1 MSGSRGAAVASWAVE
16 SRTPL
21 AFHVS
26 QPTLDS
32 LTLTGPGRALPPKPS
47 PPLSPSRDA
56 APVDR
61 SPGFKSLPPL
71 PDLAAFD
78 IPSFDLVSEFEK
90 SFGFATVEGVARE
103 QPPQRPATAT
113 EGTLPPSKSER
124 DRHPTTA
131 SETAAGVTV
140 VGGHVRNRSRSMVD
154 RPLSLFPGSTNTTP
168 SVRAGEEEHR
178 PKRLGK
184 PLDRSRTIESFAD
197 FAKRSWITKSRSP
210 SPPSRP
216 EKPRGAS
223 RSVSAEAAP
232 ALGTETTP
240 GGQTKADAASTA
252 EPPPKRSALNRASS
266 YLTRIKQKPQNV
278 FSRGP
283 PSLTLKTSLGRSGAA
298 SESEGGTP
306 SAPSPI
312 GFPASPAAVP
322 KNASYN
328 SVSSATSRT
337 SSKAPSVDTDPDTD
351 TATASSASE
360 NTSQS
365 TVDTN
370 VTMPHPT
377 SRDPLWATYRTLD
390 MEFSKFAAKS
400 STAGRMGVV
409 RSILVPFLRST
420 AYHPSNSNRAVL
432 TAEDF
437 DRRATILN
445 KWWNG
450 LLVMLTGASSRLPTG
465 LGQAIASLGVHFPVL
480 QPVAGVDRPALLEA
494 ITMIMMRPEW
504 RACTSQFQPL
514 ANRCAR
520 ERVRPRSGTGSTVAA
535 AHDPDSLLI
544 AESAEHNVRT
554 MFVTNLTVQMALVV
568 EKLSL
573 RHAPMSLVNWCGKAC
588 AYAFFFVPGVCDV
601 LVRLWGLNADLLR
614 RVADE
619 FGLPRR
625 SKGES
630 DDIVALFPSHMHKL
644 GWSSV
649 KTLSDKLRVAAKLP
663 LLVAKI
669 HWHGPWVSRW
679 RGGDTDLLFI
689 FCRYFHVLAQEFM
702 PEGLPLVEKARAP
715 AFALVHAQLLSI
727 LDSTIHRQASLDAVL
742 GPPLSD
748 ALHGA
753 DAALT
758 APPLPSNLMKGMD
771 ENRLLLLL
779 KDMLADNSF
788 AVGPEIKKTFAEA
801 FVAVTKAATKRTPRF
816 EHASC
821 FMLCDFLEEALVVL
835 DAFQTSVNMGAATSP
850 VDETGRSDYFCQLGL
865 AKPTDY
871 IDWPFWFDVGK
882 MLMDSNNTMSEIRVL
897 SFIYTLWD
905 AITADPARK
914 EAVCLGWLLSEGV
927 FAKFFNHWSPMVR
940 AYYMRLLCWRI
951 CRDSGSASEVD
962 IKIFLVVSQRL
973 KTVWSHYLWL
983 KQDAEAKGRMPPS
996 TAPACPAPGKRFIII
1011 RTEVQQPQRSL
1022 RLGFDSF
1029 SGAFPTV
1036 DTLFDYRAPATG
1048 TGDGA
1053 SSSSNGKADGGGMS
1067 FKKRLSLLGKVLPF
1081 GASQDSP
1088 TTETKRWEEELEQA
1102 RRDTAASRPTGGS
1115 GKPNPFGPPGPPT
1128 PPKQGPSTGVAPSS
1142 ASVSSTGSTPTF
1154 DAATFV
1160 FRFTLTWQTGPGGTP
1175 MPCPPSRDRIITR
1188 PRLPAPAQARVSA
1201 RSGADGPPPVSAG
1214 LPPETRRVS
1223 GLLQTG
1229 LISEAR
1235 NARPLAANDGEPRSP
1250 SRVKDAEKRPL
1261 LNVDIA
1267 PLGITGFD
1275 DYGGDTEGKAD
1286 GEGRLKVQ
1294 SRIRT
1299 MSDFGPGGSELDRNG
1314 TLDGRRRSLDRSSNN
1329 NRAGPA
1335 VSAPVPPP
1343 VVRPE
1348 RPTGVYAPGAVY
1360 AGRALAE
1367 WSMVVGECNNFV
1379 DRRRDEG
1386 VLGLSE
1392 VEVPTLSVEGLGMR
1406 ARG

>member
-1 MSGSRGAAVASWAVE
+1 MSGSSGAAVASWAVE
-16 SRTPL
+16 SRPPL
-21 AFHVS
+21 PFQATHS
-26 QPTLDS
+26 QSAPDL
-32 LTLTGPGRALPPKPS
+32 LTGSGRALRSKPAPPPS
-47 PPLSPSRDA
+47 SSLRRDA
-56 APVDR
+56 AAPVVDH

-71 PDLAAFD
+71 PGLAAFD

-90 SFGFATVEGVARE
+90 SFGFTTTSTTTTVEE
-103 QPPQRPATAT
+103 THPQRPATAT
-113 EGTLPPSKSER
+113 EGTLPTKF
-124 DRHPTTA
+124 DDHHPTTGG
-131 SETAAGVTV
+131 ETAAGVTV

-154 RPLSLFPGSTNTTP
+154 RPLSWLPSSNSTT
-168 SVRAGEEEHR
+168 SARADQEHR
-178 PKRLGK
+178 PKRL
-184 PLDRSRTIESFAD
+184 PLERSRAVESFAD
-197 FAKRSWITKSRSP
+197 FAKRSWAAKSRSP
-210 SPPSRP
+210 SPPSRT
-216 EKPRGAS
+216 EKS
-223 RSVSAEAAP
+223 RSTGRIVSADEAA
-232 ALGTETTP
+232 TP
-240 GGQTKADAASTA
+240 STKTKPGRQSGGDAVGTA
-252 EPPPKRSALNRASS
+252 EPAPKRSALNRASI
-266 YLTRIKQKPQNV
+266 YLTRIKQKPHNV
-278 FSRGP
+278 FSRGS
-283 PSLTLKTSLGRSGAA
+283 PSLTLKTSLGKSDVSSD
-298 SESEGGTP
+298 SECGTP
-306 SAPSPI
+306 STPSPI
-312 GFPASPAAVP
+312 GFSSSPAAA

-337 SSKAPSVDTDPDTD
+337 SSKAPSVDTDLDTD

-365 TVDTN
+365 TVDTA

-377 SRDPLWATYRTLD
+377 SRDPLWGTYRTLD
-390 MEFSKFAAKS
+390 IEFSKFAAKG
-400 STAGRMGVV
+400 STAGRMAVV

-432 TAEDF
+432 TAEDV

-450 LLVMLTGASSRLPTG
+450 LLAMLIGTNSRLPAG
-465 LGQAIASLGVHFPVL
+465 LGQGVVASLGVHFPVL
-480 QPVAGVDRPALLEA
+480 QPVAGVDRPTLLEA
-494 ITMIMMRPEW
+494 TTMIMMRPEW

-514 ANRCAR
+514 TDRCAQ
-520 ERVRPRSGTGSTVAA
+520 ERVRPRSGTSSTIGTD
-535 AHDPDSLLI
+535 HDPDSLLT
-544 AESAEHNVRT
+544 ESAEHNIRT
-554 MFVTNLTVQMALVV
+554 MFVTNLTTQMALVV

-573 RHAPMSLVNWCGKAC
+573 RHAPLSLVNWCGKAC
-588 AYAFFFVPGVCDV
+588 AYAFFFVPGVSDV

-614 RVADE
+614 RVAEE

-649 KTLSDKLRVAAKLP
+649 KSLTDRLRMAAKLP
-663 LLVAKI
+663 LMVAKI

-679 RGGDTDLLFI
+679 RGGDTDLVFI
-689 FCRYFHVLAQEFM
+689 FCKYFHILAQEFM

-727 LDSTIHRQASLDAVL
+727 LDSTIHRQASLDAMM

-758 APPLPSNLMKGMD
+758 APQLPSNLLKGMD
-771 ENRLLLLL
+771 ENRLVVLL
-779 KDMLADNSF
+779 KDMLADNSL
-788 AVGPEIKKTFAEA
+788 AVGPEVKHTFAEA
-801 FVAVTKAATKRTPRF
+801 FVGVAKAATKKTPRF
-816 EHASC
+816 DHASC
-821 FMLCDFLEEALVVL
+821 FMLCDFLEEALVAL
-835 DAFQTSVNMGAATSP
+835 DAFETTLNTSIATSP
-850 VDETGRSDYFCQLGL
+850 TPEENGRSDYFEPLSP
-865 AKPTDY
+865 ARTADY

-882 MLMDSNNTMSEIRVL
+882 MIMDSNNTMSEIRIL
-897 SFIYTLWD
+897 SFIYSVWD

-914 EAVCLGWLLSEGV
+914 EVVCLDWLLSEEV
-927 FAKFFNHWSPMVR
+927 FAKFFNHWCPMVR

-951 CRDSGSASEVD
+951 CRDSGGANEVD

-983 KQDAEAKGRMPPS
+983 KQDAEAKGRMHPS
-996 TAPACPAPGKRFIII
+996 TAPAYPAPGKRFLII
-1011 RTEVQQPQRSL
+1011 RTEVHPPQQSVRP
-1022 RLGFDSF
+1022 GFDSF
-1029 SGAFPTV
+1029 ASPFTV
-1036 DTLFDYRAPATG
+1036 VDSPLDYRPPVTG
-1048 TGDGA
+1048 NDA
-1053 SSSSNGKADGGGMS
+1053 SVSGSSNGKTDSGSMS
-1067 FKKRLSLLGKVLPF
+1067 FKKRWSLLGKVLPF

-1088 TTETKRWEEELEQA
+1088 TMETKRTWEEELEQA
-1102 RRDTAASRPTGGS
+1102 RRDTAASRLAGGV
-1115 GKPNPFGPPGPPT
+1115 GKPRSSRPLGPPT
-1128 PPKQGPSTGVAPSS
+1128 PPKEGSSTAVTPSS
-1142 ASVSSTGSTPTF
+1142 ESVSSTGSTPTF
-1154 DAATFV
+1154 DATTYV
-1160 FRFTLTWQTGPGGTP
+1160 FRFTLTWQAGPGGMP

-1201 RSGADGPPPVSAG
+1201 RSTADSPPPVSAG

-1235 NARPLAANDGEPRSP
+1235 NARPLNLYDNGPRSP
-1250 SRVKDAEKRPL
+1250 SLTKDIEKRL
-1261 LNVDIA
+1261 SLNVHVA
-1267 PLGITGFD
+1267 PLSVVGLDDEGGETKDNGRGRLEVQQSPTRMASGFSPD
-1275 DYGGDTEGKAD
+1275 AFESDHNGGGD
-1286 GEGRLKVQ
+1286 
-1294 SRIRT
+1294 
-1299 MSDFGPGGSELDRNG
+1299 DRC
-1314 TLDGRRRSLDRSSNN
+1314 RSLDLGSFST
-1329 NRAGPA
+1329 GHVP
-1335 VSAPVPPP
+1335 VPVPVPPP
-1343 VVRPE
+1343 AVRAE

-1367 WSMVVGECNNFV
+1367 WTMVVGECNSFV